1 MYIDDKKYDPTV
13 LDKDEAAE
21 RLRHE
26 EEMQRAMERLDKRT
40 ARKKISFLSAAA
52 GVFTGL
58 IYILWITFGPG
69 IFLND
74 GRSLYEAYISLAGSS
89 GALYAVLDFAPPVI
103 LSSVLALVIS
113 RKERGK
119 LYFVFSALLTT
130 AIVVAV
136 FMLYMSMMAG
146 A

>member
-40 ARKKISFLSAAA
+40 ARKKRSFLSAAA

-113 RKERGK
+113 GKERGK